1 MKKIFLKLL
10 AALLIPVVAMADDTA
25 WNGTLPMGNYKWLSS
40 RYAATGVDLD
50 LLRMNSSGDLE
61 LNAPVSGRSI
71 IFQVAKTTEFSLS
84 NDLIALSG
92 TTSTLQSAGGLVL
105 KADADANRVFT
116 FDASSDSA
124 LTATFGDGGT
134 TATQI
139 LTISASTA
147 DADDDSSLVLAGGGA
162 AGGTRGAS
170 ITLPGEEVAGGSDI
184 TYNAGTGDTHIFQVA
199 GVTGLTVS
207 DTTATFAGTLTSS
220 RTTDVGWTIVDS
232 TNNTACNSIC
242 TSACVFGFGLTTDT
256 SMPITSWDSC
266 ATATSDICL
275 CAGAS

>member
-1 MKKIFLKLL
+1 MKNLLKLL
-10 AALLIPVVAMADDTA
+10 VALLIPIVAIADGTA
-25 WNGTLPMGNYKWLSS
+25 WNGPVPLGNYKWLSS
-40 RYAATGVDLD
+40 RSGSTFVDLD
-50 LLRMNSSGDLE
+50 ILRMNSSGDTE
-61 LNAPVSGRSI
+61 INVPVSGRSLL
-71 IFQVAKTTEFSLS
+71 FQVNKTTEFTLADNLISLS
-84 NDLIALSG
+84 GVPATIQG
-92 TTSTLQSAGGLVL
+92 AGGLRL
-105 KADADANRVFT
+105 NPDADAQRLFT
-116 FDASSDSA
+116 FDASSDTA
-124 LTATFGDGGT
+124 LTATWGDGGT
-134 TATQI
+134 TAVQI
-139 LTISASTA
+139 LTVSASTA

-207 DTTATFAGTLTSS
+207 DTTATFVGTLTST
-220 RTTDVGWTIVDS
+220 RTTDVGWAIVDS

-256 SMPITSWDSC
+256 ALPITSWDSC